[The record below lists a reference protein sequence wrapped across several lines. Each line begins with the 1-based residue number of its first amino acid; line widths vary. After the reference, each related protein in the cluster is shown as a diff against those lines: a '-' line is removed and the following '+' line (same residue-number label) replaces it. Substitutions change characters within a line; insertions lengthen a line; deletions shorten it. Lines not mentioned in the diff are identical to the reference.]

1 MNKPF
6 MTEVPASVVDSSYAT
21 LAAAG
26 PFALGDTVVCV
37 RHGRLGVFVLSQ
49 NKSGGA
55 FAIGD
60 AVTAI
65 DFATPTYE
73 QDAVVYSTTNAA
85 RKGLASVKGD
95 TDAVGSD
102 GISADELA
110 GDIMAITV
118 GTGLG
123 QFGLIVENEAA
134 VASTDKLTSYL
145 AKPFTTALAATDD
158 YVILPVNKMRLAT
171 ELAHLVYG
179 VCPCTVADGAYFFR
193 QVKGFCFAKITLSA
207 AYGIDGTSDGLAL
220 SLSGSATDGALAV
233 RDADGEDF
241 DTQSHLVGYL
251 IHKKGTADSGL
262 GLVWLLGCI
271 GSLA

>member
-6 MTEVPASVVDSSYAT
+6 MTEVPSSVVDSSYAT

-26 PFALGDTVVCV
+26 PYALGDTVVCV

-55 FAIGD
+55 FAQGD
-60 AVTAI
+60 VLTAI

-73 QDAVVYSTTNAA
+73 QDAVVYSTANLA

-102 GISADELA
+102 GISANELA

-118 GTGLG
+118 GTGVG
-123 QFGLIVENEAA
+123 QFGLIAENEAA
-134 VASTDKLTSYL
+134 VASTDKLISYL
-145 AKPFTTALAATDD
+145 ARPFPTALAATDD
-158 YVILPVNKMRLAT
+158 YVILPVNKMQLAT
-171 ELAHLVYG
+171 ELAHMVYG

-193 QVKGFCFAKITLSA
+193 QVKGFCFAKITLNA

-220 SLSGSATDGALAV
+220 SLCASATSGEFDV
-233 RDADGEDF
+233 RNADGEDL
-241 DTQSHLVGYL
+241 DTHVHAAAYL
-251 IHKKGTADSGL
+251 LHKKSTSSGAL
-262 GLVWLLGCI
+262 GIVWLSDCV
-271 GSLA
+271 GSLV